1 MSNRYEIQG
10 YINSVAVSNGH
21 TLYDWEFSPEP
32 GAVNYITRCR
42 LVCILLIF
50 YYFKKVIKYILD
62 TFMEKP
68 QKRLYRSITDRKIA
82 GVCGGLATYFNIDST
97 IVRLLW
103 IAGMIATGVLPGAFI
118 YLIAALIIPK
128 EPKKV

>member
-1 MSNRYEIQG
+1 
-10 YINSVAVSNGH
+10 
-21 TLYDWEFSPEP
+21 
-32 GAVNYITRCR
+32 
-42 LVCILLIF
+42 
-50 YYFKKVIKYILD
+50 
-62 TFMEKP
+62 MEKP

-97 IVRLLW
+97 IIRLLW